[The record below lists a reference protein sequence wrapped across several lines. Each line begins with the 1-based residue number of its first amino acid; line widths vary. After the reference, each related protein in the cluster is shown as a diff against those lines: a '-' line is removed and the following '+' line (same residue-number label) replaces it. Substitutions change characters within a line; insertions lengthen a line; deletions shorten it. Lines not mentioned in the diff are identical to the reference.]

1 VPVAEL
7 PLYDTIT
14 PADQAELVQTVREA
28 VADNTPIYPMGGRT
42 SLQFGLPPRETGIGL
57 SLGGLK
63 RIVDYP
69 ARDMTI
75 TVEAGVTIDQL
86 ALALAKERQRLPIDL
101 PDAHRATLG
110 GVIATNTS
118 GARRY
123 SHGTIRD
130 YVIGISAVDGRGVM
144 FHGGGRVVKNVAGY
158 DFCKL
163 LVGSLGTIGM
173 IAQVTLRVKPMPEC
187 SRFVA
192 CRMRNWPMA
201 ERILAGLVNSQ
212 TTPAAIELLAGPAWS
227 NDPTLGSLSQRDV
240 AHVLV
245 GLEGTEAEVEWMG
258 DTLWNELRKLG
269 VDADIISQH
278 HCGGLWVRLAQFPVE
293 GDPALV
299 IKASLKPGH
308 TVEFVQ
314 RLRKIDPECSV
325 QSHAGNGVVVARLS
339 KETSGVSKTLVSEI
353 QPAAAEHGGHV
364 IVLSCAEPAELTRQC
379 WWGSPGEATAIME
392 EVKRQF
398 DPKDLLNRG
407 RFVYPSQSLPALP
420 GL

>member
-1 VPVAEL
+1 
-7 PLYDTIT
+7 
-14 PADQAELVQTVREA
+14 
-28 VADNTPIYPMGGRT
+28 
-42 SLQFGLPPRETGIGL
+42 
-57 SLGGLK
+57 
-63 RIVDYP
+63 
-69 ARDMTI
+69 
-75 TVEAGVTIDQL
+75 
-86 ALALAKERQRLPIDL
+86 
-101 PDAHRATLG
+101 
-110 GVIATNTS
+110 
-118 GARRY
+118 
-123 SHGTIRD
+123 
-130 YVIGISAVDGRGVM
+130 
-144 FHGGGRVVKNVAGY
+144 
-158 DFCKL
+158 
-163 LVGSLGTIGM
+163 
-173 IAQVTLRVKPMPEC
+173 
-187 SRFVA
+187 
-192 CRMRNWPMA
+192 MRNWPMA

>member
-7 PLYDTIT
+7 PLSDTIT
-14 PADQAELVQTVREA
+14 PADQAELVQTMREA
-28 VADNTPIYPMGGRT
+28 FADGTPIYPMGGRT
-42 SLQFGLPPRETGIGL
+42 SLRFGLPPRDIGIGL

-69 ARDMTI
+69 SRDMTI
-75 TVEAGVTIDQL
+75 TVEAGITIDQL
-86 ALALAKERQRLPIDL
+86 ATALAKEKQRLPIDL
-101 PDAHRATLG
+101 PDAHKATIG

-123 SHGTIRD
+123 AHGTIRD
-130 YVIGISAVDGRGVM
+130 YVIGITAVDGRGVM

-163 LVGSLGTIGM
+163 LVGSLGTIGV
-173 IAQVTLRVKPMPEC
+173 IAQVTLRVKPMPEH
-187 SRFVA
+187 SQFVV

-201 ERILAGLVNSQ
+201 ERILAGLVTSQ

-227 NDPTLGSLSQRDV
+227 NDPTLGLLSGRDV

-245 GLEGTEAEVEWMG
+245 GLEGTESEVEWMA

-269 VDADIISQH
+269 VDADIIPQH
-278 HCGGLWVRLAQFPVE
+278 HCGPLWMRLAQFRVE
-293 GDPALV
+293 GEPALV
-299 IKASLKPGH
+299 IKASLRPGS
-308 TVEFVQ
+308 TVEFVE
-314 RLRKIDPECSV
+314 RLVKIDPECSV
-325 QSHAGNGVVVARLS
+325 QSHAGNGIVVARLS
-339 KETSGVSKTLVSEI
+339 RIIAGVSKTLVGEL

-364 IVLSCAEPAELTRQC
+364 IVLSCAEAAELTRQC
-379 WWGSPGEATAIME
+379 WWGSPGEATAMME

-407 RFVYPSQSLPALP
+407 RFVSANH
-420 GL
+420 